1 MSASKDKKLR
11 QEQKAAGCVDK
22 RTQAEAKAA
31 AERRKSNI
39 KYTIVGIIVVL
50 VLALVFVLNSAW
62 LSRTLTA
69 VTIDGEDYSVAELNY
84 YYSASYMNFY
94 NTYYDYVSY
103 GLFFDPSESLADQ
116 DYSEDMTW
124 RDYFLET
131 AVHTMAEVKALNEAA
146 EADGFVLSEEYET
159 QYAET
164 VENFKTQWEAY
175 GYSSLEQYINMCYGK
190 GVTMEMLETEL
201 YRNFVASAYSEQ
213 TYNNFEYSAQELNS
227 YYSENADSL
236 DRVTYTYVSSSDD
249 SLDIDAI
256 VAAVN
261 GTDEDSFADYM
272 AANYEDS
279 DPITLTYDGAS
290 LSTLYSEWLLDSA
303 RQPGDAAAFTS
314 EGGTSYA
321 VMFIARDNN
330 DYATVSFRHVLIN
343 AEDTDEDGTFSAEEI
358 AAAEAEAQ
366 AIYDE
371 WLAAGDTSAESFAEL
386 ANTYSD
392 DSGSNTTG
400 GLYEDVYRNAMV
412 EPVNDWIFADGRQE
426 GDTGLVS
433 YEGSNYTGTHIL
445 YFAGEA
451 DTTYAQELADNALR
465 SEDYNTW
472 MEGLTENAVTSTK
485 NTALAAKHI

>member
-11 QEQKAAGCVDK
+11 QEQKASGYVDK
-22 RTQAEAKAA
+22 RAQAEAKAA
-31 AERRKSNI
+31 ADRRKSNI
-39 KYTIVGIIVVL
+39 KYTIVGIVVVL

-62 LSRTLTA
+62 LTRTVTA

-103 GLFFDPSESLADQ
+103 GMFFNPAESLADQ

-124 RDYFLET
+124 REYFLDA
-131 AVHTMAEVKALNEAA
+131 AVHAMAEVKAVNEAA
-146 EADGFVLSEEYET
+146 EAAGFVLPEEYET

-164 VENFKTQWEAY
+164 LESFKTEWAAY
-175 GYSSLEQYINMCYGK
+175 GYSSLEQYINMSYGK
-190 GVTMEMLETEL
+190 GVTMEMLEEEL

-213 TYNNFEYSAQELNS
+213 MFDSYEYPADELNT
-227 YYSENADSL
+227 YYAENADTF
-236 DRVTYTYVSSSDD
+236 DMVTYTYVSTSDG
-249 SLDIDAI
+249 SLDVDAI
-256 VAAVN
+256 AAAVN
-261 GTDEDSFADYM
+261 GTDEAAFADYM
-272 AANYEDS
+272 AANYEGEE
-279 DPITLTYDGAS
+279 PVTLTYDGAN
-290 LSTLYSEWLLDSA
+290 LNTLYSEWLLDDA

-314 EGGTSYA
+314 ESGTSYA
-321 VMFIARDNN
+321 VMFIERDDN

-343 AEDTDEDGTFSAEEI
+343 AEDIDADGAFSADEI

-371 WLAAGDTSAESFAEL
+371 WLAGGDTSAESFAEL

-392 DSGSNTTG
+392 DTGSNTTG
-400 GLYEDVYRNAMV
+400 GLYEQVYHNAMV
-412 EPVNDWIFADGRQE
+412 EPVNDWIFTDGRQE

-445 YFAGEA
+445 YFAGAA
-451 DTTYAQELADNALR
+451 DMTYAQALADNTLR
-465 SEDYNTW
+465 NEEFTAW
-472 MEGLTENAVTSTK
+472 MEGLTADAAIATKST
-485 NTALAAKHI
+485 NLAAKHI